1 MFGSKCTTDDDIEDD
16 IEDAEDAARGRSMVL
31 LSSRDRNKAPPR
43 RRVPSDKKNSR
54 QNLTHFEQPKAAK
67 KMATTSTSAVEEWK
81 TPADARRRGAET
93 KVRFVRYCPPE
104 SPMSKPGEFVVRRER
119 VF

>member
-1 MFGSKCTTDDDIEDD
+1 
-16 IEDAEDAARGRSMVL
+16 
-31 LSSRDRNKAPPR
+31 
-43 RRVPSDKKNSR
+43 
-54 QNLTHFEQPKAAK
+54 
-67 KMATTSTSAVEEWK
+67 MATTSTSAAEEWK